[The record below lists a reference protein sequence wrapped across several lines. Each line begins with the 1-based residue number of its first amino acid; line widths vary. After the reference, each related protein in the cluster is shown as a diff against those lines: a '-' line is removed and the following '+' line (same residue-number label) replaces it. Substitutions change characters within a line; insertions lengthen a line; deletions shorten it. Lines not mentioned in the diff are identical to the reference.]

1 VRRQEPRE
9 LRTALGRV
17 VGGLSG
23 GSGGDIVPI
32 LSCWDE
38 VVGEVVAAHARPRVL
53 RDSMLLV
60 EVDEPAWATQLRYLR
75 GEISAGLNDR
85 LGRDVVRSIELSVR
99 KPQQSRSRGPRSV

>member
-1 VRRQEPRE
+1 MNGRDPRE

-23 GSGGDIVPI
+23 GSGGDIVSI

-38 VVGEVVAAHARPRVL
+38 VVGEVVAGHARPRAL
-53 RDSMLLV
+53 RDSTLFV
-60 EVDEPAWATQLRYLR
+60 EVDEPGWATQLRYLR

-85 LGRDVVRSIELSVR
+85 LGHKVVVSIELSVR
-99 KPQQSRSRGPRSV
+99 RE

>member
-1 VRRQEPRE
+1 MKRQEPRE

-23 GSGGDIVPI
+23 GGGGDIVPI

-53 RDSMLLV
+53 RDSTLLV
-60 EVDEPAWATQLRYLR
+60 EVDEPGWATQLRYLR
-75 GEISAGLNDR
+75 GDISAGLNDR
-85 LGRDVVRSIELSVR
+85 LGRDVVVSIELSVR
-99 KPQQSRSRGPRSV
+99 RV